1 MHWLA
6 QGLRK
11 VHAEPGVYSTELK
24 ETSFKFV

>member
-11 VHAEPGVYSTELK
+11 VHAEPGVYNTELK
-24 ETSFKFV
+24 ETFKFV